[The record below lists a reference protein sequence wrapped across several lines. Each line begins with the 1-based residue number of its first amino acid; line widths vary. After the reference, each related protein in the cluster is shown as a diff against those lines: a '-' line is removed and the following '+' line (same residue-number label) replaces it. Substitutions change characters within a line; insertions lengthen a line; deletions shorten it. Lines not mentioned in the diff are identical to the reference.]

1 MVFFHLQGERMML
14 QIHPQA
20 RTTPVVRAEI
30 ARSSEPTS
38 VLARR
43 YGISDE
49 TVRKW
54 RKRGPD
60 ACQDRSSRPRR
71 LAWKAT
77 EEERA
82 VVCQLRRSTGFG
94 LDDLTFVVRHF
105 LPHLNR
111 DCIWR
116 ILKDAGLNRL
126 PPVPKTGPVR
136 GKGKFR
142 DYDPGY
148 VHIDVKHLPKLQ
160 TANGERRKRF
170 LYVAIDR
177 CSRSVHLAV
186 YDAENADNAVD
197 FLKAVKTAFPFRITH
212 ILTDRGSCFTANAFE
227 KACRDMTIDRRR
239 TKAYSPQTNGMV
251 ERFNGRVATEVLQV
265 CVSSHKDL
273 EILLRGFCFAY
284 NHRLQRVLNGITPD
298 QRITSWLEKHPAA
311 RNPDYVKPAN
321 REIMS
326 QVNEILDY
334 ANDVSQPD
342 TSSFLVPGWR

>member
-1 MVFFHLQGERMML
+1 MVFFRLQGERMML
-14 QIHPQA
+14 QIHPRA
-20 RTTPVVRAEI
+20 RTTPAVRADI

-43 YGISDE
+43 YGSSDE

-54 RKRGPD
+54 RRHGPD
-60 ACQDRSSRPRR
+60 ACQDRSSRPWK
-71 LAWKAT
+71 LAWKAS

-82 VVCQLRRSTGFG
+82 IVCQLRRSTGFG
-94 LDDLTFVVRHF
+94 LDDLTFVARHF
-105 LPHLNR
+105 LPHLKR
-111 DCIWR
+111 DNIWR

-126 PPVPKTGPVR
+126 LPAPKAGPVR
-136 GKGKFR
+136 GQGTFR

-160 TANGERRKRF
+160 TADGDRRKRF

-197 FLKAVKTAFPFRITH
+197 FLQAVKAAFPFRITH
-212 ILTDRGSCFTANAFE
+212 ILTDRGSCFTADAFE
-227 KACRDMTIDRRR
+227 KACHDMGIDRRR

-251 ERFNGRVATEVLQV
+251 ERFNGRVATEVLPV

-273 EILLRGFCFAY
+273 EILLTGFCFAY
-284 NHRLQRVLNGITPD
+284 NHRPQRVLGGITPA
-298 QRITSWLEKHPAA
+298 QCIMSWLEKHPAS

-321 REIMS
+321 RDIMK
-326 QVNEILDY
+326 QVDEILDY
-334 ANDVSQPD
+334 ANDVSHPD
-342 TSSFLVPGWR
+342 SR

>member
-1 MVFFHLQGERMML
+1 MML

-20 RTTPVVRAEI
+20 RTTPAVRADI

-54 RKRGPD
+54 RRRGSD
-60 ACQDRSSRPRR
+60 ACQDRSSRPRK
-71 LAWKAT
+71 LVWKAS

-82 VVCQLRRSTGFG
+82 IVCQLRRSTAFG

-111 DCIWR
+111 DNIWR

-126 PPVPKTGPVR
+126 PPAPKAGSVR
-136 GKGKFR
+136 GQGKFR

-160 TANGERRKRF
+160 TKDGDRRKRF

-197 FLKAVKTAFPFRITH
+197 FLKAVKAAFPFRITH
-212 ILTDRGSCFTANAFE
+212 ILTDRGSCFTADAFE
-227 KACRDMTIDRRR
+227 KTCRDMGIDRRR

-251 ERFNGRVATEVLQV
+251 ERFNGRVATEVLQI
-265 CVSSHKDL
+265 CVSCHDDL

-284 NHRLQRVLNGITPD
+284 NHRPQPVLAGITPAKC
-298 QRITSWLEKHPAA
+298 ITLWLEKHPAS
-311 RNPDYVKPAN
+311 RNPDYIKPDH
-321 REIMS
+321 RDIMK
-326 QVNEILDY
+326 QVDEILDY

-342 TSSFLVPGWR
+342 S